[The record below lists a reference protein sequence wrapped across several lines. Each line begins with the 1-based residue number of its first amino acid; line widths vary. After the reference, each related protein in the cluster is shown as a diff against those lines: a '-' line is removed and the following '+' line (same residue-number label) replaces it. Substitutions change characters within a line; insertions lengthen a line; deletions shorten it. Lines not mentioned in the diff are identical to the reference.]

1 MRFPFFCLNVMG
13 RKRRIVPAEGK
24 TDMKKSVI
32 STGIALVVLTAGIQF
47 WGYHQVKTGNLYQ
60 DQLHAAQKEIGELED
75 EIQTEQSRIQEIE
88 NDLGRIGDELTL
100 HENAAKL
107 GKEKVIGL
115 FESNDLVGQNVMLYQ
130 YTSWLTSPWILDVEK
145 MEEFDFDTLPAIDGN
160 EMAFSG
166 GIRFV
171 SESGDRGILKLAGF
185 YYANYVEECKVYP
198 FSELKGWK
206 VVFTDSGLE
215 QLEGDP
221 CMGEEHS
228 YCVLNEE
235 TQTVYLSGQSD
246 FNREALFHGICHIV
260 VKAHSDEKDF
270 QEMGARLYGRRY
282 EYAGGL
288 VSPTLHLADQDE
300 FMAEMIQGAINED
313 FAQAIFDSDMET
325 YTFLRGGLDEQ

>member
-1 MRFPFFCLNVMG
+1 MRFPFFCLNAMG

-75 EIQTEQSRIQEIE
+75 EIQTEQFRIQEIE

-130 YTSWLTSPWILDVEK
+130 YTSWLTSPWISDIEK
-145 MEEFDFDTLPAIDGN
+145 MEDFDFDTLPAIDGN
-160 EMAFSG
+160 EMAFSD

-185 YYANYVEECKVYP
+185 YYANYFEECEVYP

-235 TQTVYLSGQSD
+235 
-246 FNREALFHGICHIV
+246 F
-260 VKAHSDEKDF
+260 
-270 QEMGARLYGRRY
+270 
-282 EYAGGL
+282 
-288 VSPTLHLADQDE
+288 
-300 FMAEMIQGAINED
+300 
-313 FAQAIFDSDMET
+313 
-325 YTFLRGGLDEQ
+325 